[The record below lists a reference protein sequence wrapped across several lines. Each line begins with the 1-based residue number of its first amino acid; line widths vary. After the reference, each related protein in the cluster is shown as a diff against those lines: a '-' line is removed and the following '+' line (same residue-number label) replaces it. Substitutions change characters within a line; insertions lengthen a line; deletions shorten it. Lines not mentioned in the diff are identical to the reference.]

1 MALLTPEETRG
12 VWSLIPACATADGA
26 DLEARDTVD
35 LDKLAAMVERL
46 IAAGV
51 NGIATTGTLGEGH
64 TLLWEEHKKLIQTVV
79 DVARKRVPIFTGTTS
94 LNTRR
99 TLEKTRWAKDAGADG
114 VLNGVPMWL
123 PPAWQ
128 NAVQFYRDLAEA
140 CPDVA
145 IMIYHNPPVFRVTIP
160 PAGFKQLAQVRNVV
174 AVKQTVTELRHWI
187 GVRDAVEGRINIL
200 VSDNVV
206 WPTAM
211 FGAGGVWS
219 TRSSGAPE
227 PVLRLWEATSRG
239 DWARA
244 EAIQRDIN
252 DAWPPVTVEEFHTY
266 DTPLMKRII
275 DFVSDGQAGPTRRPF
290 VYMPDNVEQAAQ
302 QGAAKWKALAAKY
315 REPLYAGV

>member
-1 MALLTPEETRG
+1 MVLTAEETRG
-12 VWSLIPACATADGA
+12 VWSLIPACATADGD
-26 DLEARDTVD
+26 DLEARNTVD
-35 LDKLAAMVERL
+35 VDHLAAMVERL
-46 IAAGV
+46 IQAGV

-64 TLLWEEHKKLIQTVV
+64 TLLWDEHQKLIGTVIETV
-79 DVARKRVPIFTGTTS
+79 RKRVPVFTGTTS

-99 TLEKTRWAKDAGADG
+99 TLEKTRWAMDAGSDG

-123 PPAWQ
+123 PPSWQ
-128 NAVQFYRDLAEA
+128 NAVQFYEDLALA
-140 CPDVA
+140 CPHAA

-160 PAGFKQLAQVRNVV
+160 PAGFKRLSQLRNVV
-174 AVKQTVTELRHWI
+174 AVKQTVTELRHWL

-227 PVLRLWEATSRG
+227 AVVRLWEAASRG

-244 EAIQRDIN
+244 ETIQQDVCS
-252 DAWPPVTVEEFHTY
+252 AWPPVTTEEFHIY

-275 DFVSDGQAGPTRRPF
+275 DLVSDGQAGPTRRPF
-290 VYMPDNVEQAAQ
+290 VHLPENVEQAAQ
-302 QGAAKWKALAAKY
+302 IGAEKWKAVAAKY
-315 REPLYAGV
+315 REPRYASV